1 MTQFEKITQSP
12 ETLGAFLAAL
22 SVIDGPWD
30 TEFQAR
36 FCAGCAAENCDA
48 CPNQRFRNNP
58 GWWLTL
64 TDPAATKKMGELHR
78 IFADG
83 TLGPEKRMEAF
94 NAETKREAELA
105 KRIWGLIMAEDP
117 EPEQIET
124 VLDAAN
130 TLLKREIVRMNF
142 NI

>member
-1 MTQFEKITQSP
+1 MTVTQFEKITESP

-22 SVIDGPWD
+22 PVIDGPWD

-64 TDPAATKKMGELHR
+64 EAGGNQAAAEEGGE
-78 IFADG
+78 
-83 TLGPEKRMEAF
+83 E
-94 NAETKREAELA
+94 
-105 KRIWGLIMAEDP
+105 
-117 EPEQIET
+117 
-124 VLDAAN
+124 
-130 TLLKREIVRMNF
+130 
-142 NI
+142 

>member
-1 MTQFEKITQSP
+1 VGRGISSEVLRRVRCGELRRLP
-12 ETLGAFLAAL
+12 ESEVQEQPRL
-22 SVIDGPWD
+22 VVD
-30 TEFQAR
+30 TDR
-36 FCAGCAAENCDA
+36 
-48 CPNQRFRNNP
+48 
-58 GWWLTL
+58 L
-64 TDPAATKKMGELHR
+64 AATKKMGELHR

-83 TLGPEKRMEAF
+83 TLGPKKRMEAF

-124 VLDAAN
+124 VLDTAN